1 MYKSD
6 ILNMIVEC
14 VEESEERFMSD
25 WDYIST
31 LQSLKMLIEKFSLD
45 EIMEEYHF
53 SEEEYKKYFRSYTK
67 QYDIQLHKKIKKE
80 FKKNKENGYEN

>member
-1 MYKSD
+1 MYESNM
-6 ILNMIVEC
+6 LNMIVEC
-14 VEESEERFMSD
+14 VEESEERFMNE

-31 LQSLKMLIEKFSLD
+31 LQTLKMLIDKFSLD

-53 SEEEYKKYFRSYTK
+53 SRDEYNKYFKSFTK

-80 FKKNKENGYEN
+80 FKNKENRYES

>member
-1 MYKSD
+1 MYESNM
-6 ILNMIVEC
+6 LNMIVKC

-31 LQSLKMLIEKFSLD
+31 LQTLKMLIDKFSLD
-45 EIMEEYHF
+45 EIMGEYHF
-53 SEEEYKKYFRSYTK
+53 SQDEYNKYFKSFTK

-80 FKKNKENGYEN
+80 FKNKEK